1 MLFWLAN
8 SIVHTVTLLLFR
20 VLQSSVYVSLFVCL
34 AYKVGW
40 VERFIW
46 FLAEREATKVLNGT
60 LVTFGSLKINWN
72 WMRGIV
78 HVKITNVIIHTPQRE
93 LWQWESPLVAR
104 IGHATIEAN
113 LIITIAHIV
122 LFKEEI
128 PVEIYTAKVEDVQV
142 FVERKQNIFNFYLFD
157 KQMILPDPRDL
168 AAEAA
173 PTTTISSQSVATSET
188 GTVTTVSSAQTM
200 ASTSQQENINDDS
213 NNASASRAE
222 PELAQQLQSQE
233 SNGNVAEDQPNT
245 TEDGLGADPSSSSN
259 DEPDDKERDQ
269 QLQVDAN
276 EEASKKKAEKLV
288 VDMLTAVKTLGKA
301 AKKKNGF
308 KDALHKQGHNLASRL
323 RTIPKGKETL
333 AESVMVMQ
341 QVGKVAAESIKKTR
355 LKNLV
360 PQRIRGG
367 KPPPV
372 ARVGRIVVKQ
382 LRVFTRDSWIRPEQ
396 QPSSS
401 KDNTKRI
408 PSSSILSNGSEKSTP
423 KTNNYS
429 TSYTTIQTAV
439 GTSEKNGWNK
449 PITLQ
454 EVVFR
459 AAELCPPMSSTD
471 EDDLP
476 AIYQPV
482 DKLAE
487 VVWRRIL
494 AEMAKT
500 NTGRLFQTA
509 IGEALAFIKTSA
521 KT

>member
-1 MLFWLAN
+1 MLIWLIN
-8 SIVHTVTLLLFR
+8 SIVHSVTLVLFR
-20 VLQSSVYVSLFVCL
+20 VLNSLVYVSLFICF

-46 FLAEREATKVLNGT
+46 FMAEREATKALNGT
-60 LVTFGSLKINWN
+60 LVTFGSLKVDWN

-78 HVKITNVIIHTPQRE
+78 HVRITNAIIHTPERE
-93 LWQWESPLVAR
+93 LWQWDSPLVAR
-104 IGHATIEAN
+104 IGHATVEAN
-113 LIITIAHIV
+113 LIITIANFV
-122 LFKEEI
+122 LFRQEV
-128 PVEIYTAKVEDVQV
+128 PVEIYTAKLEDVQV
-142 FVERKQNIFNFYLFD
+142 FVERKHNIFNFYLFD
-157 KQMILPDPRDL
+157 KCMILPDPRDL
-168 AAEAA
+168 AAEA
-173 PTTTISSQSVATSET
+173 PVSSQSTLAEV
-188 GTVTTVSSAQTM
+188 GTTASSSVQSSALAVRQDNRDIDDNNSIV
-200 ASTSQQENINDDS
+200 AESQASQQSYLQENGDTHAQEKPNSEVGFVVDRS
-213 NNASASRAE
+213 NSSASNKDE
-222 PELAQQLQSQE
+222 TDKKIL
-233 SNGNVAEDQPNT
+233 
-245 TEDGLGADPSSSSN
+245 DP
-259 DEPDDKERDQ
+259 K
-269 QLQVDAN
+269 QVDAN

-288 VDMLTAVKTLGKA
+288 EDMLTVVKTLGKA

-308 KDALHKQGHNLASRL
+308 KDALHKQGHNLASKL

-341 QVGKVAAESIKKTR
+341 QVGKVAAASIKKSK

-360 PQRIRGG
+360 PERISSG
-367 KPPPV
+367 KPPPL

-382 LRVFTRDSWIRPEQ
+382 LRIFTRDSWIRPEQ
-396 QPSSS
+396 PSSS
-401 KDNTKRI
+401 SNDKLSRI
-408 PSSSILSNGSEKSTP
+408 PSSSIVNSNNQKNNATSKSG
-423 KTNNYS
+423 NYS

-459 AAELCPPMSSTD
+459 SAELCPPMSSTD

-509 IGEALAFIKTSA
+509 VGEALAFIKTNA
-521 KT
+521 KTTKA